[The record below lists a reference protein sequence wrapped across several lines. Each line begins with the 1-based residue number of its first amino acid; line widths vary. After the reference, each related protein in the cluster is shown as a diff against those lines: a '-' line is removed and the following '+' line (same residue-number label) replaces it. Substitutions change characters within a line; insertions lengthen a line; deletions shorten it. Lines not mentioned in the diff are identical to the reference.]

1 MKSKFIKKKKFLILL
16 ILFTL
21 GISCTVCFKRIYIDG
36 ISMEPTL
43 ANSEKV
49 IMRKKFLNEKSSRY
63 DIVFIKDPYDSGAMI
78 VKRIVGLPGESI
90 YCENGKIFIN
100 DKVIENSLELDD
112 KTENFGPVTLED
124 NQYYVLGD
132 NRDHSTDSRVFGS
145 ISENSIVGYY
155 MD

>member
-1 MKSKFIKKKKFLILL
+1 
-16 ILFTL
+16 
-21 GISCTVCFKRIYIDG
+21 
-36 ISMEPTL
+36 MEPTL

-49 IMRKKFLNEKSSRY
+49 IMRKKLLNEKSSRY

-100 DKVIENSLELDD
+100 DKVIEDSLELDD